1 MFRSIMNKWLSVAAL
16 IFFALGAVM
25 ASAQDGSLQPAATG
39 SIDTI
44 YKLGPGDKVRINL
57 FGQTDFS
64 GDYVVDGTGNVQ
76 LPLIG
81 PVKAVGRTV
90 VEFQREVTVKLSD
103 GFFANPSLSIE
114 VINYRPFY
122 IIGEVNK
129 PGEYPYVNGMSILNA
144 VALAGGY
151 TTRADDAEVY
161 IRRSGQNQEVQV
173 PADQTTKV
181 EPGDII
187 RIPQRYF

>member
-1 MFRSIMNKWLSVAAL
+1 
-16 IFFALGAVM
+16 
-25 ASAQDGSLQPAATG
+25 
-39 SIDTI
+39 
-44 YKLGPGDKVRINL
+44 
-57 FGQTDFS
+57 
-64 GDYVVDGTGNVQ
+64 
-76 LPLIG
+76 
-81 PVKAVGRTV
+81 
-90 VEFQREVTVKLSD
+90 
-103 GFFANPSLSIE
+103 ANPSLSIE